1 MLVLVYYT
9 HLFQTMLMMSKM
21 FLFVM
26 NEKDCVS
33 FVQAVDLCCHI
44 RLREIASG
52 IRNPLLLA
60 IFQVLEIFTAIT
72 IPLSFSLK
80 KIIVNY
86 FCFLSNLCLI
96 LKFCMYE

>member
-9 HLFQTMLMMSKM
+9 HLFQIMLLMSTM

-26 NEKDCVS
+26 NEKDCGS

-52 IRNPLLLA
+52 IRNSFLLA
-60 IFQVLEIFTAIT
+60 IL
-72 IPLSFSLK
+72 
-80 KIIVNY
+80 
-86 FCFLSNLCLI
+86 
-96 LKFCMYE
+96 